1 MTSENKNKQIAEKLI
16 DILRSGLAINADTQ
30 HYIDS
35 TFSHPT
41 IAEIDALLQ
50 DEYSC
55 ETDSLMELLFF
66 PDESVQ
72 LQLEDLLEDT
82 QLQPEDEQV
91 IQTLVCNQPFQ
102 TRFRFHEGRGTLK
115 MEVTPA
121 HVNAFVERLNLTRSL
136 DPKIGAAISR
146 HVAPALQTRCKVRF
160 RNARPISAPQKILFL
175 QAFFRKME
183 TEGDAL
189 FQYLDFVLVFLVE
202 LDDQADIYQGL
213 MTYKKIYFQGLQK
226 AAKLEKQLVKHNVE
240 TLLLGGTRLANMDK
254 AEARKKI
261 QMIDRISLAVF
272 GKTDFFDLMPAH
284 EKTITLEDTNDINKL
299 IKELG

>member
-1 MTSENKNKQIAEKLI
+1 MNSDAKNKQIADKII
-16 DILRSGLAINADTQ
+16 DILQDGLRINADTQ

-41 IAEIDALLQ
+41 IAALDTLLQ
-50 DEYSC
+50 DESSC

-72 LQLEDLLEDT
+72 LQFEDLLQDT

-91 IQTLVCNQPFQ
+91 VRTLVCNQSFR
-102 TRFRFHEGRGTLK
+102 TRFRFRDGRGTLK
-115 MEVTPA
+115 MKVIPA

-175 QAFFRKME
+175 QTFLKKMK

-189 FQYLDFVLVFLVE
+189 FQYLDFVLGFLVE
-202 LDDQADIYQGL
+202 LDNQTDIYQGL

-226 AAKLEKQLVKHNVE
+226 AAKLEKQLKKYNVE
-240 TLLLGGTRLANMDK
+240 TLLLGGARIANMDK
-254 AEARKKI
+254 AEACKKI

-272 GKTDFFDLMPAH
+272 GKTDFFNLTPAD
-284 EKTITLEDTNDINKL
+284 EQTITLEDTTDINKL
-299 IKELG
+299 IQELG

>member
-1 MTSENKNKQIAEKLI
+1 MTSENKNKQLAGKII
-16 DILRSGLAINADTQ
+16 DILQDGLRINADTQ

-35 TFSHPT
+35 TFSHPN
-41 IAEIDALLQ
+41 IEALDALLQ
-50 DEYSC
+50 DKSSC
-55 ETDSLMELLFF
+55 EADSLMELLFF

-82 QLQPEDEQV
+82 HLQPKDEQA
-91 IQTLVCNQPFQ
+91 IQRRICNQPFQ
-102 TRFRFHEGRGTLK
+102 TRFRFHDGRGTLK
-115 MEVTPA
+115 MKVTPA
-121 HVNAFVERLNLTRSL
+121 HVSAFVERLNLTRSL
-136 DPKIGAAISR
+136 DPKIAAAISR

-175 QAFFRKME
+175 QAFFKKME
-183 TEGDAL
+183 TESDAF
-189 FQYLDFVLVFLVE
+189 FQYLDFILGFLFE

-226 AAKLEKQLVKHNVE
+226 AVKLEKQLTKHNVE

-254 AEARKKI
+254 AEARQKI

-272 GKTDFFDLMPAH
+272 GKTDFFSLMPAN
-284 EKTITLEDTNDINKL
+284 EQTITL
-299 IKELG
+299 

>member
-1 MTSENKNKQIAEKLI
+1 MNLEEKNKQIADKII
-16 DILRSGLAINADTQ
+16 DILQDELRINADTQ

-41 IAEIDALLQ
+41 IEALDALLQ
-50 DEYSC
+50 DESSC
-55 ETDSLMELLFF
+55 EADSLMELLFF

-82 QLQPEDEQV
+82 QFQPEDEQA
-91 IQTLVCNQPFQ
+91 IQRRVCKQPFQ
-102 TRFRFHEGRGTLK
+102 TRFRFHDGRGTLK
-115 MEVTPA
+115 MKVIPA
-121 HVNAFVERLNLTRSL
+121 HVSAFVERLNMTRSL

-146 HVAPALQTRCKVRF
+146 HVAPALRTRCKVRF

-175 QAFFRKME
+175 QTFLKKME
-183 TEGDAL
+183 TESDAF
-189 FQYLDFVLVFLVE
+189 FQYLDFILGFLLE
-202 LDDQADIYQGL
+202 LDDKADIYQGL

-226 AAKLEKQLVKHNVE
+226 AAKLEKQLTKHNVE

-254 AEARKKI
+254 AEAHKKI
-261 QMIDRISLAVF
+261 QMIDRISLTVF
-272 GKTDFFDLMPAH
+272 GKTDFFDLMLAN
-284 EKTITLEDTNDINKL
+284 EQTITLEDTEDINKL